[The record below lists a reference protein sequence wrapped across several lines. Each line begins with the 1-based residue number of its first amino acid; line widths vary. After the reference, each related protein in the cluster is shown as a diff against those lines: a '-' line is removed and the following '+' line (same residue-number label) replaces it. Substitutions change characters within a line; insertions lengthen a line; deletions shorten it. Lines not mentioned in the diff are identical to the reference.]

1 MKQLTVP
8 SSLLE
13 NGRCTGTRNDIITR
27 WNINIG
33 RSVARAK
40 TSDSA
45 VKYKVRRS
53 NGIPPATFLDAAHAV
68 YRLERY
74 IYIYTSHREK
84 LRQYTL
90 GARLF
95 MYADARTPIQYGQ
108 SCGECDDCARW
119 IEIASR
125 SSPARWMENAFPRFH
140 GGIAD
145 EE

>member
-13 NGRCTGTRNDIITR
+13 NGRCTSTRNDIITR

-53 NGIPPATFLDAAHAV
+53 NGIPSATFLDAAHAV

-74 IYIYTSHREK
+74 IYILHTARNCANTRLVPVYLCMPTHERRYNMDNHAGNATIARGGSKSHPAVPPRDGRERVSS
-84 LRQYTL
+84 L
-90 GARLF
+90 
-95 MYADARTPIQYGQ
+95 
-108 SCGECDDCARW
+108 
-119 IEIASR
+119 SR
-125 SSPARWMENAFPRFH
+125 
-140 GGIAD
+140 GIVD

>member
-13 NGRCTGTRNDIITR
+13 NGRCTSTRNDIITR

-53 NGIPPATFLDAAHAV
+53 NGIPSATFLDAAHAV

-74 IYIYTSHREK
+74 IYIYFTPRETASTHAWCPFIYVCRRTNADTIWTIMRGMRR
-84 LRQYTL
+84 LR
-90 GARLF
+90 AVDRNHIPLF
-95 MYADARTPIQYGQ
+95 PRAMDE
-108 SCGECDDCARW
+108 S
-119 IEIASR
+119 
-125 SSPARWMENAFPRFH
+125 AFPRFH